1 MATAR
6 NVDPNLRK
14 AITEANKLWDSGN
27 GKWFGF
33 LADDVVVYSIGQTEP
48 FRGRKAYQKHFGTEL
63 GRTKRKTS
71 TINQNI
77 QSMDGTA
84 VVAQTLQIVQ
94 ENITAN
100 VRQSVIWSNTKT
112 NRYGWQISHLH
123 TALIGNP
130 TPAKIPRQANAIRVL
145 NERIATIAAVLGV
158 AQ

>member
-6 NVDPNLRK
+6 SVDPGLRQ
-14 AITEANKLWDSGN
+14 AITQANKLWDSGS

-33 LADDVVVYSIGQTEP
+33 LAEDAVVYSIGQTEP
-48 FRGRKAYQKHFGTEL
+48 FRGRKAYQKHFGPEL
-63 GRTKRKTS
+63 QRVKRKTK
-71 TINQNI
+71 TVNQNI
-77 QSMDGTA
+77 QSMDGSA

-100 VRQSVIWSNTKT
+100 VRQSVVWSATSA

-123 TALIGNP
+123 TALIGTP
-130 TPAKIPRQANAIRVL
+130 TPTKTPTQAGAIKVL